1 MSMICPLD
9 SHELPPRPTSMHRDI
24 SRHLADLGEV
34 RLAADDSGCFKLM
47 VNHWKFKDNHPK
59 FPSF

>member
-24 SRHLADLGEV
+24 SRHLADLGEA

-47 VNHWKFKDNHPK
+47 VNH
-59 FPSF
+59 